1 MGDRKAI
8 FFMFS
13 FQRCKKNETWRYF
26 SYSLVHADGGHLSV
40 NLVLFLVLGTSLH
53 LTNKTVVLL
62 VIYVL
67 GVSRI
72 SQSCQLISLVQVVS
86 GSLAYYVF
94 DAGGK
99 QLVGCS
105 GGVYCLVGTFFSS
118 SCIT

>member
-1 MGDRKAI
+1 M
-8 FFMFS
+8 
-13 FQRCKKNETWRYF
+13 
-26 SYSLVHADGGHLSV
+26 HADGGHLSV

-53 LTNKTVVLL
+53 LTNNTLVLL

-67 GVSRI
+67 GVNRV
-72 SQSCQLISLVQVVS
+72 SQLMCKNFTLFQVVS

-105 GGVYCLVGTFFSS
+105 GGVYCLVGKFLLLHLFFLQF
-118 SCIT
+118 

>member
-1 MGDRKAI
+1 
-8 FFMFS
+8 MFP
-13 FQRCKKNETWRYF
+13 FQRCKKRELWRYF

-53 LTNKTVVLL
+53 LTNRTVVLL

-72 SQSCQLISLVQVVS
+72 SQNCQKLADFFQVVS

-99 QLVGCS
+99 ELVGCS
-105 GGVYCLVGTFFSS
+105 GGVYCLVGTLCSSFFFF
-118 SCIT
+118 